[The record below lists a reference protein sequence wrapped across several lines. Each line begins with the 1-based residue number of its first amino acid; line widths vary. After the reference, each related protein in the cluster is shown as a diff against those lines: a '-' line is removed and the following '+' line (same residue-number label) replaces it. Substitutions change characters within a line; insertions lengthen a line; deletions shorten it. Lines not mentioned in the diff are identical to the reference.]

1 MIRILGHLDLFE
13 LSKVSYS
20 GKKARDQYFEENK
33 GKMSGSNFE
42 PSQNQMHMLAR
53 DMVSFDDLFSHITI
67 PPVWNIFIC
76 KSIRLILWL
85 FKIFHLWLCLFR

>member
-53 DMVSFDDLFSHITI
+53 VIVSPDDFLSHLKV
-67 PPVWNIFIC
+67 PVNFEP
-76 KSIRLILWL
+76 
-85 FKIFHLWLCLFR
+85 